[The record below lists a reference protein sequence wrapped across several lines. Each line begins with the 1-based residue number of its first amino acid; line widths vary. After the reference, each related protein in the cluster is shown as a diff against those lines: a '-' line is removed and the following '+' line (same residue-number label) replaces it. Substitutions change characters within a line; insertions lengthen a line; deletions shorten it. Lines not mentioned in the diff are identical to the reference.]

1 MMYFVRTLTNRARRL
16 TLALS
21 VQREQNAAVAV
32 ATLRDA
38 LPQAL
43 KTLTPI
49 PNSK

>member
-1 MMYFVRTLTNRARRL
+1 MRTIDESRA

-38 LPQAL
+38 SPQAL
-43 KTLTPI
+43 ETLFAD
-49 PNSK
+49 SEL